1 MDAGLSY
8 RETAVA
14 GASPVRLVILL
25 SQQAIEDLRR
35 ALQALARGDIESR
48 TREVDHA
55 LQVIGHLRATLDLGR
70 GGIVAHNLGRFYAQ
84 VIRGLMEA
92 QCQQSAAVLEQQIA
106 NLMLVC
112 DAWCDLERSVS
123 SEPKSSKNQNDPRRP
138 LDWRA

>member
-25 SQQAIEDLRR
+25 YQQAIEDLRR
-35 ALQALARGDIESR
+35 ALQAVERRDIESR
-48 TREVDHA
+48 TREIDHA
-55 LQVIGHLRATLDLGR
+55 LQVIGHLRATLDQER
-70 GGIVAHNLGRFYAQ
+70 GGIVAHNLDRFYAQ

-92 QCQQSAAVLEQQIA
+92 QCQQSAAALEQQIT

-112 DAWCDLERSVS
+112 DAWCDLEHTVTSRP
-123 SEPKSSKNQNDPRRP
+123 EPSRNPSDPHP
-138 LDWRA
+138 SGDWSA